1 MNISL
6 NPDSVAEINGE
17 VKAGHYSSASEFF
30 RELYRE
36 WKDRKAD
43 DAAREFERLSAG
55 IWERDTTPKEEAAI
69 LRAKRK
75 VRSELESERAKT
87 SRGKARRA

>member
-6 NPDSVAEINGE
+6 SPESVAEINGE

-36 WKDRKAD
+36 WKRRKAD
-43 DAAREFERLSAG
+43 AAAREFERLSAG
-55 IWERDTTPKEEAAI
+55 IWERDTTPKEDAAI

-75 VRSELESERAKT
+75 VRAEMEAERAKPAA
-87 SRGKARRA
+87 GKARRA

>member
-6 NPDSVAEINGE
+6 STESVTEINSE

-36 WKDRKAD
+36 WKERKAD
-43 DAAREFERLSAG
+43 ATAREFERLSAG

-75 VRSELESERAKT
+75 VQAEMQSERAK
-87 SRGKARRA
+87 SGNGKARRA